1 MGVLLDTPWI
11 GQQFSPPT
19 PIDIATI
26 EAAIV
31 TRLQAT
37 VTSIDVVHFPA
48 TAQEY
53 RMTNPV
59 GAALVT
65 FRRST
70 YSPVEDT
77 AAIVQE
83 RKLEF
88 DITLLV
94 RDLGWSVGGP
104 PSGVSPGSYALMES
118 IRAALTGYQ
127 VPGARKMF
135 LVSEKFVARDPEGGV
150 WTYLISVALTTI
162 AVEPSTVNEFPLFI
176 KGVAE
181 ESDGETTVTIGAT
194 PFTFNSQ
201 DQIQL
206 PNGNLIATMVSAIGG
221 AAFVVGTD
229 YTIDPV
235 NGVVTRI
242 AGGAIASGAAVS
254 VAWSYGDSVIA
265 SAGESSP
272 IF

>member
-1 MGVLLDTPWI
+1 MGAILDTPWI
-11 GQQFSPPT
+11 GQQYSPPT

-26 EAAIV
+26 ETAIV
-31 TRLQAT
+31 TRLQAM

-48 TAQEY
+48 PAKEY
-53 RMTNPV
+53 RMTSAV

-65 FRRST
+65 FRRAT
-70 YSPVEDT
+70 YAPVEDT
-77 AAIVQE
+77 AAIIQE

-118 IRAALTGYQ
+118 IRAALTGYR
-127 VPGARKMF
+127 VPGARKIF
-135 LVSEKFVARDPEGGV
+135 LVSEKFLERDSEGAV

-162 AVEPSTVNEFPLFI
+162 AVEPSTVPEFPLFI

-181 ESDGETTVTIGAT
+181 ESGDETTVTIGAT
-194 PFTFNSQ
+194 EFTFNSQ

-206 PNGNLIATMVSAIGG
+206 PNGNLIAVTVSAIGG
-221 AAFVVGTD
+221 GAFVIGTD
-229 YTIDPV
+229 FTIDAV
-235 NGVVTRI
+235 NGIVTRV
-242 AGGAIASGAAVS
+242 ATGTIASGATVN

-272 IF
+272 TL